1 MRNVLRA
8 LLVSAL
14 LAPLLLADEAS
25 DLAAAR
31 VVFDKNLDAIR
42 HRDRAAYL
50 DLYVHDEHLA
60 RSGPSGF
67 VTGYAD
73 FAAQRDTRWPDTFDA
88 SDIHLVRVA
97 PGVVY
102 GTYRYRVR
110 YGAEEHSGVSERVFV
125 QTPNGWKVG
134 VTGAVDTPS
143 STPPASRAIVGA
155 TVIDGRGG
163 GSERDDHHQRRQD
176 RLRRAVRDSE

>member
-1 MRNVLRA
+1 MRKLLIVLA
-8 LLVSAL
+8 AV
-14 LAPLLLADEAS
+14 LAMPLFADEAS
-25 DLAAAR
+25 DLKNAR
-31 VVFDKNLDAIR
+31 AVFDKNLDAIR

-50 DLYVHDEHLA
+50 DLYIHDEHLA

-102 GTYRYRVR
+102 ATYRYRVR
-110 YGAEEHSGVSERVFV
+110 YGAEEHTGVSERVFV
-125 QTPNGWKVG
+125 ETKNGWKVA
-134 VTGAVDTPS
+134 VTGA
-143 STPPASRAIVGA
+143 
-155 TVIDGRGG
+155 
-163 GSERDDHHQRRQD
+163 
-176 RLRRAVRDSE
+176 

>member
-25 DLAAAR
+25 DLIAAR
-31 VVFDKNLDAIR
+31 AVFDKNLDAIR

-73 FAAQRDTRWPDTFDA
+73 FATQRDTRWPDTFDA

-110 YGAEEHSGVSERVFV
+110 YGAEEHSGVSERVFTNTRGSV
-125 QTPNGWKVG
+125 WKIA
-134 VTGAVDTPS
+134 VTGAIDTPG
-143 STPPASRAIVGA
+143 TPPPPRAIVGG
-155 TVIDGRGG
+155 T
-163 GSERDDHHQRRQD
+163 
-176 RLRRAVRDSE
+176 